1 MVASN
6 FSLPDNMKF
15 GDGQIISIITYTIMF
30 FIGVTT
36 NSTSLFYM
44 IKDRVLKRDRNR
56 MSLLLIHLSIADLLV
71 RFSKI
76 PTWLCKVGTA

>member
-71 RFSKI
+71 S
-76 PTWLCKVGTA
+76 PTLLHLAMTFDTR

>member
-71 RFSKI
+71 SY
-76 PTWLCKVGTA
+76 

>member
-71 RFSKI
+71 NY
-76 PTWLCKVGTA
+76 